1 MFNNTY
7 YLISKGLYYLVFID
21 FRIKLKFYI
30 TDSIIAKEYSYFIYM
45 LNFLYTKAL
54 LISNLSTHKRRN
66 RQFSV
71 DLSMPE
77 VRVRD
82 FQQVEGRGHA
92 ADRRGR
98 DRQLETVDDR
108 GRKPEDPLPHWPIQT
123 LKNQIMNE

>member
-1 MFNNTY
+1 
-7 YLISKGLYYLVFID
+7 
-21 FRIKLKFYI
+21 
-30 TDSIIAKEYSYFIYM
+30 
-45 LNFLYTKAL
+45 
-54 LISNLSTHKRRN
+54 
-66 RQFSV
+66 
-71 DLSMPE
+71 MPE

-98 DRQLETVDDR
+98 DRQLEAVDDR